1 MHVIENVARK
11 MDMRENKETRL
22 ENTNKS
28 IQIQSQSIN
37 IQQNLERSN
46 DVHCMVR
53 DCMANPRGSVVDTA
67 LLMGKVGS
75 PITVPVLKNT
85 SGLVQ
90 AATAR
95 RIWVVRKD
103 SPTWYAARM
112 IISTEPLYCRLW
124 YLTVHPAKPFSRDKL
139 EIDPLI
145 SIFSINEMG

>member
-67 LLMGKVGS
+67 PLMGKVGS
-75 PITVPVLKNT
+75 PITVPALKNT

-112 IISTEPLYCRLW
+112 IISILNHYTAGFGISQFIQPN
-124 YLTVHPAKPFSRDKL
+124 PSRGINLK
-139 EIDPLI
+139 
-145 SIFSINEMG
+145 SIP